1 MESLTVAARDLAER
15 QRSVLMNER
24 YIPAN
29 VEKKWQERW
38 EKDGLYRKRRNDDRP
53 KYYFLTML
61 PYTSGDLHV
70 GHWFAMAPSDAAA
83 RYRRMRGDNVFFPI
97 GFDAFGLPAENAAIK
112 GGWHPHQWTY
122 DNIERMRGQL
132 KKMGTMF
139 DWSSEIITSD
149 PDYYRWTQWWFL
161 KFYEK
166 GLAYRDLAPANWCP
180 SCQTVLANE
189 QVVADGNCE
198 RCETPVTHRDIKQWL
213 FRTTDYAEQ
222 LLDES
227 GIDWPER
234 VLAMQRNWI
243 GRSEGVEITFEL
255 DGAQT
260 ARKSLSAFTTRP
272 DTIFGVTFIAL
283 APEHLLVDGL
293 TTADR
298 RPEVNEY
305 VVQARLQT
313 DIERLSTTREKTGVF
328 TGRWCRNP
336 VSGEMVPIWIADYV
350 LPWYGT
356 GAVMGVPA
364 HDERDFQ
371 FAQRYRIPV
380 RVVVA
385 PTGWDSSPLTE
396 AHIGPGVMINSGQF
410 DGMPSEEGKGAIAKY
425 IEAGGWG
432 ESQVTYRL
440 RDWLISRQRY
450 WGCPI
455 PIVYCDECDIV
466 PVPEGDLPVL
476 LPKDADFQP
485 TGESP
490 LARHLNFTH
499 VRCPRCS
506 RPAQRETDTMDT
518 FMDSNWYFMRY
529 LSPDYKNGP
538 VDAAEVKRWL
548 PVDQYTGGAEHAVMH
563 LLYSRFFWKVARDL
577 GVVTG
582 DEPFRR
588 LFNQGQILG
597 PDGQRM
603 SKSRGN
609 VVTPDEQV
617 EKYGTDAFRCYL
629 MFLGPWEDGGPFN
642 PQGIIGIWRW
652 LNRVWGIF
660 SCEEEPGN
668 PDDDSARSL
677 RRVTHSTIRR
687 VTQAIEAFRFNTALA
702 SLMEFT
708 NHLQETRRSG
718 PVSAEAW
725 EEAST
730 ALLLMLA
737 PLAPHIAEELW
748 VGSGRGYSVHSQPWP
763 TYDIDLATAEKTILV
778 VQVNG
783 KVRDKLSVAANI
795 GEEEA
800 REQALASP
808 RVKAHLGKGTLRK
821 IVYVPGKLVNLVVK

>member
-1 MESLTVAARDLAER
+1 MP
-15 QRSVLMNER
+15 VLMNER
-24 YIPAN
+24 YIPHN

-38 EKDGLYRKRRNDDRP
+38 EEDGLYRKGKNDDRP
-53 KYYFLTML
+53 NYYFLTML

-112 GGWHPHQWTY
+112 GGLHPHQWTY

-132 KKMGTMF
+132 KRMGTMF

-149 PDYYRWTQWWFL
+149 PGYYRWTQWWFL

-255 DGAQT
+255 DGAQ
-260 ARKSLSAFTTRP
+260 AGGERLSAFTTRP

-298 RPEVNEY
+298 RPEANEY
-305 VVQARLQT
+305 VAQARHQT

-356 GAVMGVPA
+356 GVVMGVPA

-371 FAQRYRIPV
+371 FAQRYRIPI

-385 PTGWDSSPLTE
+385 PSDWDSSPLME
-396 AHIGPGVMINSGQF
+396 AHTGPGVMINSGQF
-410 DGMPSEEGKGAIAKY
+410 DGMTSEEGKRAIAKH
-425 IEAGGWG
+425 IETGGWG

-455 PIVYCDECDIV
+455 PIVYCDECDVV

-490 LARHLNFTH
+490 LARHLNFAH

-506 RPAQRETDTMDT
+506 RPARRETDTMDT

-538 VDAAEVKRWL
+538 VDAAEVKKWL

-577 GVVTG
+577 GVVAG

-609 VVTPDEQV
+609 VVTPDEQI
-617 EKYGTDAFRCYL
+617 EKYGADAFRCYL

-652 LNRVWGIF
+652 LNRVWGLF
-660 SCEEEPGN
+660 SFEEELGN
-668 PDDDSARSL
+668 PDGDSARSL
-677 RRVTHSTIRR
+677 RRVTHATIRR

-708 NHLQETRRSG
+708 NYLQETRRSG
-718 PVSAEAW
+718 PVSEEAW
-725 EEAST
+725 EEASA

-748 VGSGRGYSVHSQPWP
+748 VGSGRGYSVHRQPWP
-763 TYDIDLATAEKTILV
+763 IYDIDLATAEEAILV

-783 KVRDKLSVAANI
+783 KVRDKLNVAANI
-795 GEEEA
+795 NEEEA

-808 RVKAHLGKGTLRK
+808 RVKAHLGKGKLQK
-821 IVYVPGKLVNLVVK
+821 IVYVPGKLVNLVVR